1 MGKGRDAGRWGI
13 LNGRGE
19 GGVNLCGQG
28 WRRVGRGGEEWG
40 MVRRGGT
47 GGRGKGCPLVFWGGR
62 APAKK
67 TSYILDNSLSLAKA
81 SSIFE
86 L

>member
-1 MGKGRDAGRWGI
+1 MEES
-13 LNGRGE
+13 GE
-19 GGVNLCGQG
+19 G
-28 WRRVGRGGEEWG
+28 WRRVGNGPKGWDG
-40 MVRRGGT
+40 RRGI
-47 GGRGKGCPLVFWGGR
+47 GCPLSFWGGR